1 MLHCNWFENPRKI
14 RTCISTATQILVV
27 LKKWSDRSRIC
38 IVVLFGGTY
47 DVCVFIPYLADKTSI
62 FEWSCQIEQDH
73 PCSAGSLTLAE
84 TPLQAF
90 HTSTYYPVEYH
101 HLSNLSLTSRCR
113 EVNFNVSRELT
124 NYIWKSG
131 TRCPVFS
138 WKKGHNRNSRCPLCT
153 TCLS

>member
-1 MLHCNWFENPRKI
+1 MLCTGVVLSRDRMRIYLFAMKRQTLLAALQLCNWFENPRKI

-27 LKKWSDRSRIC
+27 LKKGSDRSRIC
-38 IVVLFGGTY
+38 IVALLGGTY

-90 HTSTYYPVEYH
+90 HMSTYY
-101 HLSNLSLTSRCR
+101 R
-113 EVNFNVSRELT
+113 
-124 NYIWKSG
+124 
-131 TRCPVFS
+131 
-138 WKKGHNRNSRCPLCT
+138 
-153 TCLS
+153 